1 MAAAGLNTDQLLQV
15 IGDIAYSRTVFC
27 RRALTNPQ
35 LDTLLSNEARMLRL
49 LERDSYN
56 NIITSFMNANIPIN
70 ITHGAG
76 ANAFWDPVT
85 VSASPAQ
92 QAAAT
97 ADFTPNPESTE
108 ICCICQDRL
117 TTTPACK
124 LNTCQHALHRSC
136 ATQWFSMSTRCPVC
150 RASIV

>member
-1 MAAAGLNTDQLLQV
+1 MSDQLLQTL
-15 IGDIAYSRTVFC
+15 GDIAYSRTVFC

-49 LERDSYN
+49 IERDSYN
-56 NIITSFMNANIPIN
+56 NIVTSFLSANIPVN

-85 VSASPAQ
+85 VAATPAQ

-97 ADFTPNPESTE
+97 VDFTPNPESTDL
-108 ICCICQDRL
+108 CCICQDRL
-117 TTTPACK
+117 TATPACK

-136 ATQWFSMSTRCPVC
+136 ASQWFSMSTRCPVC

>member
-1 MAAAGLNTDQLLQV
+1 MAALNTDQLLQV
-15 IGDIAYSRTVFC
+15 LGDIAYSRTVFC

-56 NIITSFMNANIPIN
+56 NIITSFLNAQIPVN
-70 ITHGAG
+70 VTHGT
-76 ANAFWDPVT
+76 NAFWDPVT
-85 VSASPAQ
+85 VAATPAQ

-97 ADFTPNPESTE
+97 ADFTPNSESTDM
-108 ICCICQDRL
+108 CCICQDRL
-117 TTTPACK
+117 NTNPACK
-124 LNTCQHALHRSC
+124 INACQHALHRSC

>member
-1 MAAAGLNTDQLLQV
+1 MAAAGLNTDHLLQV

-49 LERDSYN
+49 IERDSYTN
-56 NIITSFMNANIPIN
+56 LVSSFLNAQIPIN
-70 ITHGAG
+70 VTHGNG
-76 ANAFWDPVT
+76 AFWDPVT
-85 VSASPAQ
+85 VAASPAQ

-97 ADFTPNPESTE
+97 ADFPVAADSVE

-117 TTTPACK
+117 NVTPACK
-124 LNTCQHALHRSC
+124 INTCQHTLHRSC

>member
-1 MAAAGLNTDQLLQV
+1 MAGLNTDQLLHV
-15 IGDIAYSRTVFC
+15 LGDIAYARTVFC

-49 LERDSYN
+49 LERDSYTN
-56 NIITSFMNANIPIN
+56 LVSSFLNAQIPIN
-70 ITHGAG
+70 VTHGGAG
-76 ANAFWDPVT
+76 ANGAFWDPVT
-85 VSASPAQ
+85 VAASPTQ

-97 ADFTPNPESTE
+97 ADFTPPAESTDM
-108 ICCICQDRL
+108 CCICQDRL
-117 TTTPACK
+117 TVSQACK
-124 LNTCQHALHRSC
+124 INQCQHSLHRSC